1 MSGGGPPTPPTP
13 PYSCERVQTVPLN
26 SPQPAIVASLNVNER
41 LFVILDSGSGRRIL
55 QVRTSNGDIA
65 GSLTFLGHL
74 SMMECIE
81 QGYSYEAIVL
91 AISGGNIQLR
101 IEPV

>member
-1 MSGGGPPTPPTP
+1 MSGGGPPSPPQP
-13 PYSCERVQTVPLN
+13 PFSCEQVRTVPLN
-26 SPQPAIVASLNVNER
+26 SPQPAVAATLGVNER
-41 LFVILDSGSGRRIL
+41 LFVFL
-55 QVRTSNGDIA
+55 QVRTSTGAIA

-81 QGYSYEAIVL
+81 QGYSYEAVVL
-91 AISGGNIQLR
+91 TISGGNIQLR